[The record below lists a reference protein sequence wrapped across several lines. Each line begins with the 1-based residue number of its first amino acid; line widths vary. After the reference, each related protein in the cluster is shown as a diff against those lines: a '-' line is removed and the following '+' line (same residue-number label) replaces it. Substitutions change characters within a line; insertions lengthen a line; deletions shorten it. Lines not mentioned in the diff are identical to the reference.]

1 MTTQSAT
8 TTTID
13 FQSWIKDVREAE
25 VLAHSERMANL
36 NDEAFMRDVFESLQQ
51 VARGERGMT
60 TEEIRRERRL

>member
-36 NDEAFMRDVFESLQQ
+36 NDEALMRDVFESLQQ
-51 VARGERGMT
+51 VARGERGKT
-60 TEEIRRERRL
+60 TEEIRRERGR